1 MQWNNAMK
9 CPGQDRRYWTE
20 DAVYEVPCSKCGA
33 NVEIFKDESF
43 GRCSSC
49 GHRFS
54 NPGADF
60 GCAAWCSLAKECV
73 GFAPERQS
81 AATPGTGALAA
92 QLILAV
98 REEFPEAPAR
108 LIRAVT
114 VYQHARELVLKEGG
128 DPRVI
133 LPAALL
139 LGMGM
144 PESAARQDAGNEIIS
159 RARRILERIRLD
171 EPTID
176 RVCRIVGSCQT
187 SRALDTNEFRIVW
200 DADALANL
208 SAENADDRCAKL
220 GTLIEHGLKTEA
232 GKERARN
239 LLHEIRREN

>member
-1 MQWNNAMK
+1 MK

-20 DAVYEVPCSKCGA
+20 DAVYEVPCPKCGA
-33 NVEIFKDESF
+33 NVEFFKDESF

-60 GCAAWCSLAKECV
+60 GCAAWCSLAQECV
-73 GFAPERQS
+73 GFAPQRQS
-81 AATPGTGALAA
+81 AAAPGAGALAA
-92 QLILAV
+92 RLILAV
-98 REEFPEAPAR
+98 KEEFPEDPAR
-108 LIRAVT
+108 LTLAVT

-139 LGMGM
+139 LGMGT
-144 PESAARQDAGNEIIS
+144 PGSAARPDAASETIS
-159 RARRILERIRLD
+159 KARRILERIGLD

-176 RVCRIVGSCQT
+176 RVCRIIGSCQAGG
-187 SRALDTNEFRIVW
+187 ALDTSELRIVS

-208 SAENADDRCAKL
+208 SAENSDDRCGKL
-220 GTLIEHGLKTEA
+220 GNLIEHGLKTEA
-232 GKERARN
+232 GKEKARS
-239 LLHEIRREN
+239 LLQEIQRGNRRE